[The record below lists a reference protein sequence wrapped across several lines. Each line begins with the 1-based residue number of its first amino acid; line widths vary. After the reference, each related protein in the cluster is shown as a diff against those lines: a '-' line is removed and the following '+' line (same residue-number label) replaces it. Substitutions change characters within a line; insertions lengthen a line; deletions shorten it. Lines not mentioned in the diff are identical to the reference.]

1 MHYIKGHHIKNTD
14 KLISVKY
21 LYTIFL
27 LILIFPISCN
37 NPKIVKNEPVA
48 LTRDTVTATTASGPV
63 YAYGIPTDSFYMI
76 PGRIKRNGF
85 LSEILLKHGVT
96 MQEIDQALK
105 NSSKVFNVRSIR
117 SGNNYMLFC
126 DKDSIA
132 RARYLVYEHDPTN
145 SYVFSFND
153 SLNITVFRKVVTSEI
168 KYASVTIET
177 SLYDAMKSAGLHD
190 NLTFSLSEV
199 FAWTVDFFGLQKG
212 DNFKVVYE
220 ELFIEGKSL
229 GSGKIYG
236 AQFNGSG
243 NSITAIPFIQDDKMS
258 FFDSNGNS
266 LRKAFLKAPLQ
277 FSRISSHFSSARMHP
292 ILRIIRP
299 HYGVDYAAPVGTPVH
314 AIGDGRIISATN
326 EGGAGRMVKIQHN
339 SVYATAY
346 MHLSRFGEGVSQGK
360 FVKQGDIIGYVGT
373 SGLSTGP
380 HLDFR
385 FYKNGTPVDPLKIEA
400 PPVEPISEESRNKFE
415 QIKTVTLSLLGTF
428 N

>member
-1 MHYIKGHHIKNTD
+1 MHYIKGPHEKNSD
-14 KLISVKY
+14 KFYSVRFHFIIFIIF
-21 LYTIFL
+21 LIFL
-27 LILIFPISCN
+27 LACN
-37 NPKIVKNEPVA
+37 SPKIIKNEPVA
-48 LTRDTVTATTASGPV
+48 FTQDTASAKAVNGPV
-63 YAYGIPTDSFYMI
+63 YMYGIPTDSFDMF

-96 MQEIDQALK
+96 MQEIDQVLK

-117 SGNNYMLFC
+117 AGNNYMLFC

-132 RARYLVYEHDPTN
+132 RARYLVYEKDPTN

-153 SLNITVFRKVVTSEI
+153 SLNITVFRKAITSEI
-168 KYASVTIET
+168 KYASITIET
-177 SLYDAMKSAGLHD
+177 SLYNAMKSAGMSD
-190 NLTFSLSEV
+190 NLAFSLSEV
-199 FAWTVDFFGLQKG
+199 FAWTVDFFGLQRG
-212 DNFKVVYE
+212 DNFKVIYE
-220 ELFIEGKSL
+220 ELFIDGKSL
-229 GSGKIYG
+229 SSGKIYG
-236 AQFNGSG
+236 AQYNGSG
-243 NSITAIPFIQDDKMS
+243 TSITAIPFIQDDKES

-266 LRKAFLKAPLQ
+266 MRKAFLKAPLQ

-346 MHLSRFGEGVSQGK
+346 MHLSRFGEGVSSGK
-360 FVKQGDIIGYVGT
+360 FVKQGDIIGFVGT

-385 FYKNGTPVDPLKIEA
+385 FYKNGTPVDPLRIES
-400 PPVEPISEESRNKFE
+400 PPVEPISEANRNKFE